1 MKVLVGETM
10 NNKYITFWDWF
21 LDKEEYIF
29 SNIESSPNELAV
41 LIQAQLSKVNENLLF
56 EIPFLLVNDKR
67 DFIISADGVES
78 LFEEVV
84 NLTNHAPTF
93 KHWNIIPFR
102 PRTYQ
107 IDQVVEMDGIY
118 LSYEDIYFQYEL
130 TDLPIDINVYI
141 KGYDGEDN
149 RYIHAYFIL
158 LDTLIGEYD
167 AVTLI
172 NETYVYP
179 YEENQDLLNITEIVT
194 IIDEL
199 NKSN

>member
-1 MKVLVGETM
+1 MFT
-10 NNKYITFWDWF
+10 KYNTFWDWVKN
-21 LDKEEYIF
+21 KEEYLF
-29 SNIESSPNELAV
+29 NNIETSPNELAV
-41 LIQAQLSKVNENLLF
+41 LIQSELNKVNSDLLF
-56 EIPFLLVNDKR
+56 EIPFLIQDNKR

-78 LFEEVV
+78 LFDEVINLV
-84 NLTNHAPTF
+84 NSAPSFTYF
-93 KHWNIIPFR
+93 NIIPFR

-107 IDQVVEMDGIY
+107 ADQVIEMDGIY
-118 LSYEDIYFQYEL
+118 VSYEDIYFQYER
-130 TDLPIDINVYI
+130 TDLPLNLNVYI

-172 NETYVYP
+172 DETYVYP
-179 YEENQDLLNITEIVT
+179 YTEDTDLLNITEIVH

-199 NKSN
+199 NKES

>member
-1 MKVLVGETM
+1 MV
-10 NNKYITFWDWF
+10 NKYTTFWEWF
-21 LDKEEYIF
+21 QKKEKYIF
-29 SNIESSPNELAV
+29 ENIEANANELAL
-41 LIQAQLSKVNENLLF
+41 LIQEQLSKVNEDILF
-56 EIPFLLVNDKR
+56 EIPFLVMNDKR
-67 DFIISADGVES
+67 DFILSADGVES
-78 LFEEVV
+78 LFEEVIHLC
-84 NLTNHAPTF
+84 NNAPDLSN
-93 KHWNIIPFR
+93 WNVIPFR

-107 IDQVVEMDGIY
+107 KDQVIEMDGIY

-130 TDLPIDINVYI
+130 TDLPLNINIYI

-172 NETYVYP
+172 DETYVYP
-179 YEENQDLLNITEIVT
+179 YEEATNLINITEIVG